1 MKKILF
7 LLVAVAITTANVNAQ
22 EDYKD
27 KNEKL
32 SYENKDFHD
41 VKTYD
46 ESRIKF
52 KDEPENI
59 ILLIG
64 DGMGVAQVMA
74 GITANKGI
82 LNLLNMKNM
91 GLSKTQSA
99 SSYITDSAA
108 GGTALACGKKTKN
121 HSLGVDADGKPVK
134 SILEYAEENDK
145 VTGLVSTSAITH
157 ATPASFVAHT
167 PDRGE
172 YEKIAMQLT
181 NSGVDVFIGGGY
193 DFFAHRSD
201 SVDLTKKL
209 EDKGYRIFRDLS
221 DVPDNYKGK
230 LGVLTAAKH
239 NPKYNERG
247 NMLPDATQ
255 KAIKTLDKI
264 SKDGFFLMVE
274 GSQVDWGGHQND
286 MEYIVTEMLDFDK
299 AIGIALKYAAKH
311 KNTLVIV
318 TADHETGGLANM
330 GTDIKTGKV
339 KGGFST
345 GGHTGGLVPV
355 FAFGPGADQFRGIYE
370 NTEIFHKMFQLYN
383 FKSDK

>member
-1 MKKILF
+1 MKKIL
-7 LLVAVAITTANVNAQ
+7 LLVMVVVFTTTGVNAQ
-22 EDYKD
+22 ENYKD

-32 SYENKDFHD
+32 SYENKDFHK
-41 VKTYD
+41 VKKYD
-46 ESRIKF
+46 ESKINF
-52 KDEPENI
+52 SEEPENI

-74 GITANKGI
+74 AITANKGI
-82 LNLLNMKNM
+82 LNLMNMKNM
-91 GLSKTQSA
+91 GLSRTQSA

-108 GGTALACGKKTKN
+108 GGTALASGKKTKN
-121 HSLGVDADGKPVK
+121 HSLGVDENGKTIK
-134 SILEYAEENDK
+134 SILEYAEENGK

-167 PDRGE
+167 TDRGE
-172 YEKIAMQLT
+172 YEKIAMQLS

-201 SVDLTKKL
+201 SVDLVKKM

-221 DVPDNYKGK
+221 DVPDNYKGQ
-230 LGVLTAAKH
+230 LGVLTAPKH
-239 NPKYNERG
+239 NPKQPERG
-247 NMLPDATQ
+247 SMLPEAT
-255 KAIKTLDKI
+255 KEAIKVLDKM
-264 SKDGFFLMVE
+264 SKKGFFLMVE

-286 MEYIVTEMLDFDK
+286 MEYVVTEMLDFDE
-299 AIGIALKYAAKH
+299 AIGIALKYAAKN
-311 KNTLVIV
+311 KNTLVVV

-345 GGHTGGLVPV
+345 GGHSGGLVPV
-355 FAFGPGADQFRGIYE
+355 FAFGPGAEEFRGIYE

-383 FKSDK
+383 FK